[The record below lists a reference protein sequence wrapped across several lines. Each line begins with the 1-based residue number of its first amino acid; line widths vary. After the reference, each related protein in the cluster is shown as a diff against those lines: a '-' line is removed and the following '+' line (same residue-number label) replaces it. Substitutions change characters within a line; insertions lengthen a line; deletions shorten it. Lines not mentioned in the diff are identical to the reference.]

1 MPAPSHKVDLRSYV
15 TNMIFLK
22 LIVTS

>member
-15 TNMIFLK
+15 TMIFLK